1 MIKSSC
7 NNIYRI
13 TELRCWK
20 KGIIGVVMSF
30 EPEYTVSL
38 QRKILFRQKR

>member
-1 MIKSSC
+1 MY

-13 TELRCWK
+13 TELSCWT
-20 KGIIGVVMSF
+20 KGIIGVVISF

-38 QRKILFRQKR
+38 ERKT